1 MQQRSF
7 KTAFPNG
14 RGDIFS
20 GGLDSEQ
27 VARLAMD
34 GSDVVYEEAMLRG
47 VGRIRD
53 IRGGPDGYIYVAIE
67 DQDRAPT
74 RVVRLEPVGRS

>member
-1 MQQRSF
+1 
-7 KTAFPNG
+7 
-14 RGDIFS
+14 
-20 GGLDSEQ
+20 
-27 VARLAMD
+27 MD

-74 RVVRLEPVGRS
+74 RVVRLEPVGGS